1 MVDRALMFSYSGA
14 IVFTSEDYYFG
25 ICRLSWAEVHWEKC
39 GKNSRIFDR
48 KKMRMNFSKNHFG
61 WQQEIFEKLG
71 NCTVKV
77 DTLIFYCVVMIWQC
91 HNSEMTNWKKLQLL
105 HHDHSVITSLPPQKL
120 MDFSKE
126 KISCQLW
133 FADQI
138 EFN

>member
-25 ICRLSWAEVHWEKC
+25 ICRLTWAEVDWEKC

-48 KKMRMNFSKNHFG
+48 QKDED
-61 WQQEIFEKLG
+61 EIFRRIISIGSKRYLKSWETALWKLTHWYFTVLSWFDNVTILKWPIEKI
-71 NCTVKV
+71 T
-77 DTLIFYCVVMIWQC
+77 IIASWSQC
-91 HNSEMTNWKKLQLL
+91 DNLS
-105 HHDHSVITSLPPQKL
+105 PPQKL

-138 EFN
+138 KFN

>member
-25 ICRLSWAEVHWEKC
+25 ICRLTWAEVDWEKC

-48 KKMRMNFSKNHFG
+48 QKDEDEFFEESFRLAARDIWKVGKLHCESWHIDILLCCHDLTVSQFWNDQLKKITIIAS
-61 WQQEIFEKLG
+61 WS
-71 NCTVKV
+71 
-77 DTLIFYCVVMIWQC
+77 QC
-91 HNSEMTNWKKLQLL
+91 DNLS
-105 HHDHSVITSLPPQKL
+105 PPQKL